1 MSNQVFHYNGAPV
14 TFRLGEATMVN
25 ATEMAKPFGDSK
37 RAKNWL
43 ALNST
48 SEFLGVLS
56 KGRNLP
62 LADLVIV
69 TKGGNNPGTWMH
81 EDVALEFARWL
92 SPQFAIWCNDRIKEL
107 MRHGMTATP
116 MAIDAMLNDPETMIR
131 TLQALKSERERAD
144 SEKRRAD
151 TMEIQRDTLHS
162 ENRRLQKLHTGYLR
176 QLEAQAP
183 KVEYADN
190 VLSSEGTYTTTQ
202 IAKELG
208 MSAQS
213 LNKMLYG
220 LGIQFRQSGQWLL
233 YAKYHSKGYMKTRT
247 HTYTRSNGRTSTMLV
262 SVWTEA
268 GRMFLHSLLKKY
280 DLIKSAD

>member
-1 MSNQVFHYNGAPV
+1 
-14 TFRLGEATMVN
+14 
-25 ATEMAKPFGDSK
+25 MAKPFGDNK

-81 EDVALEFARWL
+81 EDVALSLPVGSRL
-92 SPQFAIWCNDRIKEL
+92 SSLSGAMTVSREL

-190 VLSSEGTYTTTQ
+190 VLSSESTYTTTQ

-268 GRMFLHSLLKKY
+268 GRMFLHSLLKST
-280 DLIKSAD
+280 I

>member
-1 MSNQVFHYNGAPV
+1 MENKVFSYNGTPI
-14 TFRLGEATMVN
+14 TFQIGETTMVN

-48 SEFLGVLS
+48 KEFIDVLS

-62 LADLVIV
+62 FAEMVIV
-69 TKGGNNPGTWMH
+69 TKGSPENGGGTWMH

-107 MRHGMTATP
+107 MRHGITATP
-116 MAIDAMLNDPETMIR
+116 AAIESILADPANAILM
-131 TLQALKSERERAD
+131 LQALQDERERNAAL
-144 SEKRRAD
+144 SEKNH
-151 TMEIQRDTLHS
+151 IYQS
-162 ENRRLQKLHTGYLR
+162 ENRRLQRLHTEYQR

-190 VLSSEGTYTTTQ
+190 VLSSESTYTTTQ
-202 IAKELG
+202 IAKEVG

-213 LNKMLYG
+213 LNKILNG
-220 LGIQFRQSGQWLL
+220 LKIQFRQSGQWML
-233 YAKYHSKGYMKTRT
+233 YAKYQAKGYMKTRT
-247 HTYTRSNGRTSTMLV
+247 HTYTRSNGRIQSMLT

-280 DLIKSAD
+280 DLIKSHG